1 MRSVQVVGDACAALA
16 FDVKHLHEQIATF
29 SGNADGAAL
38 DLAAVCRAARK
49 PEARRIIICLKANR
63 RCSDDG
69 WPDFDLS
76 ATLAATACT
85 M

>member
-38 DLAAVCRAARK
+38 DLAAVCRAERK
-49 PEARRIIICLKANR
+49 PEARRIVNLKFNR
-63 RCSDDG
+63 RCS
-69 WPDFDLS
+69 LM
-76 ATLAATACT
+76 TAVGLLT
-85 M
+85 YR